1 MSLPAVPESI
11 LILAGRGTYPM
22 CVAEG
27 ARAAGVKHIAVVA
40 LRGITSY
47 RLRSF
52 ADSCKVFGVGE
63 LQSGLDWVVKTG
75 IKHIVLA
82 GQITPVAL
90 FTTRFDAL
98 SRKILREL
106 PIKNAHTI
114 FGRFIEL
121 LEAEGVQTLPS
132 SCFMGA
138 YLPGAGVLTC
148 RAPDAREAGDIEFGH
163 RIAMSVCDLDIGQ
176 TILVKEG
183 MVLAVEAFEGT
194 NATLR
199 RGAKLGGKGA
209 VCVKV
214 AKNDHD
220 MRFDIPVIGRET
232 IKILRKTG
240 ISAVAYQANRLI
252 LLEREEVIAAANR
265 LGIAMIG
272 LDSGLPPAP
281 VYSQNGC

>member
-1 MSLPAVPESI
+1 MSLPAVPESVI
-11 LILAGRGTYPM
+11 ILAGRGTYPM

-27 ARAAGVKHIAVVA
+27 ARAAGVKRIAVIA
-40 LRGITSY
+40 LRGITAHP
-47 RLRSF
+47 LRRF
-52 ADSCKVFGVGE
+52 ADVCKVFGVGE
-63 LQSGLDWVVKTG
+63 LQSGLDWIIQSG
-75 IKHIVLA
+75 IHHIVLA
-82 GQITPVAL
+82 GQVTPVAL

-98 SRKILREL
+98 SRKILRDL
-106 PIKNAHTI
+106 SVKNAHTI
-114 FGRFIEL
+114 FGRL
-121 LEAEGVQTLPS
+121 LELVERHGVHTLPA
-132 SCFMGA
+132 SCFMA
-138 YLPGAGVLTC
+138 AHLPGAGVLTR
-148 RAPDAREAGDIEFGH
+148 RAPDPREMSDIAFGH

-199 RGAKLGGKGA
+199 RGAKLGGRGA

-240 ISAVAYQANRLI
+240 ISAVAYQAGRLI
-252 LLEREEVIAAANR
+252 MLEREEVVAAADR

-281 VYSQNGC
+281 AYPQPGC